1 MSSRSFFS
9 NYRAVLIKLYRIPLV
24 SWLLR
29 RLNPVD
35 NSKKYIFIVG
45 CYNSGTTLLEDLLGE
60 HGDISKLPT
69 EGNVLTKGLTRPEDF
84 GWPRLWY
91 KCARDIVYKEGDCI
105 DAERIKNDWQV
116 WHDRKKSFYLEKSI
130 ANSAK
135 IEWLEKAFN
144 SPYFIWI
151 VRDGYCVSE
160 GIRRRSLS
168 SQLPNRYKADG
179 YPIEMCAKQWL
190 TSNLLIQEKV
200 KSVKNVIEVSYEELM
215 DDPSSTVSAI
225 LNWLPIQNKHTL
237 FLKNEFEFHGKEA
250 SIQSMN
256 QKSFKNLTQD
266 DIGRINIVASEY
278 LKEKNYFKS
287 IASDE

>member
-1 MSSRSFFS
+1 M
-9 NYRAVLIKLYRIPLV
+9 V

-29 RLNPVD
+29 RLHPVD

-45 CYNSGTTLLEDLLGE
+45 CYNSGTTLLEDLLGG

-91 KCARDIVYKEGDCI
+91 KCARDIVYEEGDCI
-105 DAERIKNDWQV
+105 DAVRIKNDWQV
-116 WHDRKKSFYLEKSI
+116 WHDRKKPFYLEKSI

-151 VRDGYCVSE
+151 VRDGYSVSE

-168 SQLPNRYKADG
+168 SQLPNRFKADG

-200 KSVKNVIEVSYEELM
+200 KSVKNVIEVSYEELV
-215 DDPSSTVSAI
+215 DDPSGTMSTI
-225 LNWLPIQNKHTL
+225 LNWLPIQNKSTL
-237 FLKNEFEFHGKEA
+237 FLKNKFEFHGKEEK
-250 SIQSMN
+250 IQSLN

-266 DIGRINIVASEY
+266 DINRINIVASEY
-278 LKEKNYFKS
+278 LKEKKYYKS